1 MALCFATFTVA
12 EAQRDMN
19 SPYSYYGLGEP
30 VLQGHV
36 RNLSMG
42 NTRYANTSKYQF
54 NSSNPALYSSLEAT
68 VFEAG
73 IFLNTSIH
81 SNGSATQQ
89 NDDAGFNYFGLAF
102 PISKRWGWAAGLV
115 PLTRVSYSI
124 ENEFSSGNDVI
135 QSNYTGKGGISQLYS
150 GVSFDII
157 EDSTN
162 QLSVGANI
170 RYTFGPLQY
179 ERSNSFAVSSNGGYS
194 SVLNERQNLSGIL
207 FDIGTYYKKELFI
220 RKKSQ
225 HWLALGAT
233 IGLPGNI
240 RTRYSYLAA
249 SYQNISVKDTAIFNT
264 DTVSTQMPLRFG
276 FGLCYEI
283 LGKGNKSRLTLAA
296 DYEFTQWSSFKRANQ
311 PLGLE
316 LGDAWNASFGLQFI
330 PNDQNIRQLFKY
342 MQYRTGFRYGNTRI
356 LQNGKPMTEFGISF
370 GFGLPLVKS
379 KSVHSTSTSLNFG
392 VETGRRGN
400 NVAGLISEQFTH
412 YVFGVTLTPSFWDRW
427 FQRRKLD

>member
-1 MALCFATFTVA
+1 MAFIALTLEAN
-12 EAQRDMN
+12 AQRDMN
-19 SPYSYYGLGEP
+19 SPYSYYGLGDP
-30 VLQGHV
+30 VLQGHA

-42 NTRYANTSKYQF
+42 NTRYANASKYQF

-73 IFLNTSIH
+73 IFFNSTTH
-81 SNGSATQQ
+81 SNGTTSQQ
-89 NDDAGFNYFGLAF
+89 NDDSGFNYFGLAF

-115 PLTRVSYSI
+115 PLTRVNYSI
-124 ENEFSSGNDVI
+124 ENEFASGSDVI
-135 QSNYTGKGGISQLYS
+135 LSNYTGKGGLSQLYS
-150 GVSFDII
+150 GVSFDIVK
-157 EDSTN
+157 DTLN
-162 QLSVGANI
+162 QLSVGTNI

-179 ERSNSFAVSSNGGYS
+179 ERSNSFAISSNGGYS

-207 FDIGTYYKKELFI
+207 FDLGAYYKKELFVN
-220 RKKSQ
+220 KKSQ
-225 HWLALGAT
+225 HWFSIGAT
-233 IGLPGNI
+233 VGLPGNL

-249 SYQNISVKDTAIFNT
+249 SYQNISVKDTAIYNT
-264 DTVSTQMPLRFG
+264 DTVSIQMPLRFG
-276 FGLCYEI
+276 VGLCYEV
-283 LGKGNKSRLTLAA
+283 LSDKSKSRLTLTT
-296 DYEFTQWSSFKRANQ
+296 DYEFTQWSTFKRVNQ
-311 PLGLE
+311 PAGLD

-400 NVAGLISEQFTH
+400 NTAGLISEQFTH